1 MTKKY
6 KIVVLPGDG
15 IGKEVVPQALKAL
28 KAVEEVN
35 KGINFEFIEY
45 PCGGQYWLENGK
57 KEEWPVEAYETC
69 ENEADAILL
78 GAIGWT
84 NLDGTTVSYPDG
96 TMVGLNILFGL
107 RFGLDLYAN
116 IRPCK
121 LYEGVPHKIS
131 GEFRQIWKPENVDFV
146 CIREN
151 TEGLYSDTHGRL
163 KRGGKIEVATDC
175 RLITRKG
182 SERVIRFAFE
192 YCKRRNKGAPK
203 DRKLRVT
210 CVDKSNVTAGCKL
223 FRQIYQEIAPQYP
236 GIEQDYAFI
245 DAFTQWIIRNPEWY
259 DVCVIPNMFGD
270 IATDLAA
277 VLQGSMGLAAS
288 GNVGEKQGM
297 FEPIHGSAPRH
308 AGKNEI
314 NPLAAILSA
323 SMMLDW
329 LAMKTGDTNAE
340 TAGKQIERA
349 IQEILKERKIR
360 TYDLG
365 GSSKTI
371 EVGDAI
377 ANRIKSF

>member
-45 PCGGQYWLENGK
+45 PCGGEYWLENGK
-57 KEEWPVEAYETC
+57 KEEWPAETYEVC
-69 ENEADAILL
+69 EKEADATLL

-84 NLDGTTVSYPDG
+84 YPDGTTVSYPDG
-96 TMVGLNILFGL
+96 KMVGLNILFGL

-116 IRPCK
+116 IRPVK
-121 LYEGVPHKIS
+121 LNEGVPHKIS
-131 GEFRQIWKPENVDFV
+131 GEFKQVWDPKNVDFV

-151 TEGLYSDTHGRL
+151 TEGLYSDTHGGL
-163 KRGGKIEVATDC
+163 NRGGKIEVATDC

-182 SERVIRFAFE
+182 SERVIKFAFE
-192 YCKRRNKGAPK
+192 YCKRRNKGSPS
-203 DRKLRVT
+203 DGKLRVT

-223 FRQIYQEIAPQYP
+223 FRKIYQEIAPLYP
-236 GIEQDYAFI
+236 EIEQDYAFI

-288 GNVGEKQGM
+288 GNVGDKKGM

-314 NPLAAILSA
+314 NPMAAILSA

-329 LAMKTGDTNAE
+329 LAMKTDDNNME
-340 TAGKQIERA
+340 IAGKQIERA
-349 IQEILKERKIR
+349 IQEILKEGKIR

-365 GSSKTI
+365 GNSKTS

-377 ANRIKSF
+377 AERIKTY